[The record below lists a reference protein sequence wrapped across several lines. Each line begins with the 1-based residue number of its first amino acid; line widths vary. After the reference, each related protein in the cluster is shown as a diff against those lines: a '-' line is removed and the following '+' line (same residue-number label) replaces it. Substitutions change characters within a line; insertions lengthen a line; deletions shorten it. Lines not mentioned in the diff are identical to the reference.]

1 MKPVTVRPY
10 NFKFMGSHWCVW
22 RGELILDSWS
32 PQKRI
37 VMEEALDR
45 ERRERGAEIA
55 RLAKEKKERE
65 EEQRRR
71 EKEEIDMK
79 VQMDQLERLKKTA
92 VGAKVFADVT
102 AEVRPILLP
111 TTPSQHRLF
120 LLFQEQVLFFV
131 CVVV

>member
-1 MKPVTVRPY
+1 MCLERSTA
-10 NFKFMGSHWCVW
+10 FGVW
-22 RGELILDSWS
+22 ST
-32 PQKRI
+32 QKRLE
-37 VMEEALDR
+37 MEEALNR

-102 AEVRPILLP
+102 AEVRPI
-111 TTPSQHRLF
+111 PSTNHTLSASLSVQHLF
-120 LLFQEQVLFFV
+120 LLFQEQVLLAFLIQSC
-131 CVVV
+131 CVSLYCA

>member
-1 MKPVTVRPY
+1 
-10 NFKFMGSHWCVW
+10 
-22 RGELILDSWS
+22 
-32 PQKRI
+32 
-37 VMEEALDR
+37 MEEALDR

-102 AEVRPILLP
+102 AEVRLVLLP
-111 TTPSQHRLF
+111 TTPSQHHL
-120 LLFQEQVLFFV
+120 V
-131 CVVV
+131 CSTCFSCSKSKSCWLVVQLV